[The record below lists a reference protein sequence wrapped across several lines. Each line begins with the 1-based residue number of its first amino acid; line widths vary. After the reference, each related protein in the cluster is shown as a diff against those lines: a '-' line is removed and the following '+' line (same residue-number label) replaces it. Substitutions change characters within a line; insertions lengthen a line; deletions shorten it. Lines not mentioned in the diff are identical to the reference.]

1 MLALVIVCGLLWWC
15 VPISLDSYPDL
26 LTVLEVAAIL
36 RVDRSY
42 VYRLIRQGQ
51 LSVLRLTPHKT
62 RILKTD
68 LYSFLNSARLESL
81 GEKAESI
88 SRLDQG

>member
-1 MLALVIVCGLLWWC
+1 MWALVVFCGLAWC
-15 VPISLDSYPDL
+15 AVPVNLDSYPDL

-62 RILKTD
+62 RVLKTD
-68 LYSFLNSARLESL
+68 LYSFLNSVRLESL

>member
-1 MLALVIVCGLLWWC
+1 MWALVVVCGLAWC
-15 VPISLDSYPDL
+15 AVPINLDSYPDL

-42 VYRLIRQGQ
+42 VYRLIRQGR

-62 RILKTD
+62 RVPKKD
-68 LYSFLNSARLESL
+68 LFSFLGTVRLRPLDSQEQP
-81 GEKAESI
+81 
-88 SRLDQG
+88 RLDRD